1 MPIYKR
7 ETVDRKA
14 GEVLQQEE
22 IGQRI
27 AWARKLVKLSQT
39 KFAAMIGT
47 TPQILNKT
55 EKGSQPP
62 SIFMLIECAAKL
74 QVTLDYLLTGRMR
87 PVPMD
92 FYKELQLVDG
102 RPELLGLQRM
112 STAPTR
118 EDKEGGT

>member
-1 MPIYKR
+1 MPVYRR
-7 ETVDRKA
+7 ETVDRKT
-14 GEVLQQEE
+14 GEALLQQE

-27 AWARKLVKLSQT
+27 AWARELAKLSQT

-55 EKGSQPP
+55 ERGNQPP

-102 RPELLGLQRM
+102 RKELLRLQLM
-112 STAPTR
+112 GTAPTR
-118 EDKEGGT
+118 EDEGGDR